1 MSAPRTRRPVQAA
14 LAAVA
19 LIAGAVL
26 ASASPSDTRHARS
39 PDAATTSVAPAPT
52 SPPTAPTM
60 PPATAEGLTRP
71 QAPAVAPVSARRLV
85 AAAERA
91 AGPDL
96 MLGVAAL
103 DVHTGELA
111 VGRGGAQEFMAASL
125 TKLIVA
131 VDVLDRHR
139 AEGRRLG
146 AADHELI
153 GRALS
158 GSDDNAM
165 NVLWGRHD
173 GADAVGRVAGRLA
186 LTARLPPDAAGTWGD
201 TVVTATDMVRLYR
214 HLLRDMA
221 PPDRS
226 VIVGALAAASAVAVD
241 GFGQHYGLLH
251 DGASAQRYAKQAWVP
266 FRPAG
271 FLLHSTGVVHDVRTG
286 HAYAI
291 ALLSVQPY
299 TGEQAARDRLST
311 IAAAAM
317 AQLAA

>member
-1 MSAPRTRRPVQAA
+1 MSAPRTRLPVWAA
-14 LAAVA
+14 LAAVT
-19 LIAGAVL
+19 LSAGAVL
-26 ASASPSDTRHARS
+26 AAASPSDTRHARL
-39 PDAATTSVAPAPT
+39 PDVATTSPAPAPSST
-52 SPPTAPTM
+52 KPATPPTGAQ
-60 PPATAEGLTRP
+60 GLTKPR
-71 QAPAVAPVSARRLV
+71 APVVAPVPARRLV

-96 MLGVAAL
+96 MLGAAVL

-125 TKLIVA
+125 SKLIVA

-146 AADHELI
+146 AADLDLL

-173 GADAVGRVAGRLA
+173 GAGAIGRVAGRLA
-186 LTARLPPDAAGTWGD
+186 LTVRLPPDAGGTWGD
-201 TVVTATDMVRLYR
+201 TVVTATDMVRLHR
-214 HLLRDMA
+214 HVLRGMA
-221 PPDRS
+221 PRDRA
-226 VIVGALAAASAVAVD
+226 VIVGALAATSAAAAD

-271 FLLHSTGVVHDVRTG
+271 FLLHSTGVVHDARTG

-291 ALLSVQPY
+291 ALLSIQPY